1 MEKEVLKATKRSVT
15 GKQVRQLRRAGQ
27 LPAVIYGHHVE
38 PVVITLDSHDAT
50 LALTRVSSSTLI
62 TIDVEGKEYPTL
74 VREKQRDFI
83 KNVLTHVDFL
93 AVSLMEKLRAEVS
106 IDLVGAS
113 PAVKDFMAILVNG
126 LTTLTV
132 ECLPGDLPEKFVV
145 DISGLAVI
153 GNGIHVRDVPAP
165 ENVRI
170 MDDPDEMI
178 VVATAPA
185 KEEVVEVAVVAPVEG
200 EEGEPEVIEK
210 GKKEEGEGEESAP
223 EK

>member
-1 MEKEVLKATKRSVT
+1 MEKEVLKATKRTVT
-15 GKQVRQLRRAGQ
+15 GKQVNQLRRAGQ

-38 PVVITLDSHDAT
+38 PVAITLNSRDAT
-50 LALTRVSSSTLI
+50 LSLSRVSSSTLI
-62 TIDVEGKEYPTL
+62 TIDVEGTEYPTL
-74 VREKQRDFI
+74 VREKQRDYI

-93 AVSLMEKLRAEVS
+93 AVSLKEKLRAEVT
-106 IDLVGAS
+106 IDFVGSS
-113 PAVKDFMAILVNG
+113 PAVKDFNAILVNG

-132 ECLPGDLPEKFVV
+132 ECLPADLPEKFVV

-170 MDDPDEMI
+170 IDDPDEMI

-210 GKKEEGEGEESAP
+210 GKKEEGEGAEAAP
-223 EK
+223 K